1 MHIVI
6 LDIKILLRSKA
17 VLKKLLPAAPFFFLR
32 DIDELYVCLLHFRF
46 IDVQPGSFCFSSMG
60 DKIQK
65 KYYKAEEFFKMEKG
79 SQRSEIR
86 GLPREMRSIFQRGE
100 ISSLPTA

>member
-65 KYYKAEEFFKMEKG
+65 KLLQWRWVCVKNG
-79 SQRSEIR
+79 IR
-86 GLPREMRSIFQRGE
+86 KRE
-100 ISSLPTA
+100 